1 MKKAFTLAEV
11 MITLTVI
18 GIITAVIIPVA
29 IQSKPNE
36 NILKFKKAH
45 NTLYQTI
52 QILINSDK
60 YYLDGDLGI
69 RADGVQLAG
78 KYDEYFCS
86 TVADVLSA
94 KKISCPEDLNT
105 HNYGQVNLYSGA
117 HDNDLFACE
126 ARKNSKYEYIVTSET
141 IAKAKSDLDDI
152 CKKVVTTS
160 YVVAI
165 DNISFFETNPGM
177 KFGSAG
183 DVPKYCSQYTA
194 SGAFP
199 RYFSPPNQFPA
210 IYHDQNGMDINYK
223 VYCIDIDSIPTK
235 DGSKCDDIKDICPFG
250 YGIRADGKIL
260 TGKRADEWLLK
271 SISD

>member
-1 MKKAFTLAEV
+1 MTKAFTLAET

-29 IQSKPNE
+29 VHSKPDE
-36 NILKFKKAH
+36 NIMKFKKAH
-45 NTLYQTI
+45 NTLYQVIST
-52 QILINSDK
+52 LINSDK
-60 YYLDGDLGI
+60 YYLNGDLGI
-69 RADGVQLAG
+69 RADGVQLIAQ
-78 KYDEYFCS
+78 YDEYFCS

-94 KKISCPEDLNT
+94 KKFSCPEDLNT
-105 HNYGQVNLYSGA
+105 NVYAQINLYVGGHESCRFSCDA
-117 HDNDLFACE
+117 MA
-126 ARKNSKYEYIVTSET
+126 SSTYEYTVTAET
-141 IAKAKSDLDDI
+141 IAKAKSDLDSL

-165 DNISFFETNPGM
+165 DNITFFETNPAM
-177 KFGSAG
+177 RFGSTSWNLFC
-183 DVPKYCSQYTA
+183 PNFTL
-194 SGAFP
+194 P

-210 IYHDQNGMDINYK
+210 AYHDQNGMDINYK

-260 TGKRADEWLLK
+260 TGKRADEWLEK
-271 SISD
+271 SIQGEN